1 MCYRASGSVDLGG
14 STPTTLNVLVIGS
27 GAREHA
33 IAWKLRQSPRL
44 EDLFAAPGNPGTAAL
59 GTNLPV
65 ADSDLDGIVGA
76 CRERKIDL
84 VVVGNE
90 DPLAAGLVD
99 RLAVEGIA
107 AFGPTRAA
115 AEIEWSKVF
124 AKELMARNGIPT
136 APFAVFDNASAARAY
151 VESQTG
157 PLVVKADGLARG
169 KGVIVCASTSE
180 ALEAIEAI
188 MVRREFGASGD
199 RVVIEER
206 LSGRE
211 VSAHALTDGQ
221 TVAHMPFACDHK
233 PVYDGDRGPNTG
245 GMGAYSPADWLS
257 DAVAGTVR
265 TRITEAAVRAMQAE
279 GRTYRGALYPG
290 LMVTG
295 NGPMVV
301 EFNCRFGDPEAQVL
315 LPRLESD
322 LLDALWAVAN
332 NRLQETE
339 LRWSNDA
346 CVAVVLASG
355 GYPGAYETGL
365 PIEGIE
371 DVDPDVCVFHA
382 GTRRAGD
389 GALVTS
395 GGRVLTV
402 AALGATMEVAREKA
416 YRNVERIRFEGAHY
430 RRDIGAPRTAAAIPP

>member
-1 MCYRASGSVDLGG
+1 V
-14 STPTTLNVLVIGS
+14 NVLIIGS

-33 IAWKLRQSPRL
+33 LAWKLRQSPRL
-44 EDLFAAPGNPGTAAL
+44 DDLFAAPGNPGTAAL
-59 GTNLPV
+59 GANLSIRDTDIEALV
-65 ADSDLDGIVGA
+65 RA
-76 CRERKIDL
+76 CREHRIEL

-107 AFGPTRAA
+107 AFGPSRPA
-115 AEIEWSKVF
+115 AEIESSKVF
-124 AKELMARNGIPT
+124 SKGLMARYGIPT
-136 APFAVFDNASAARAY
+136 APFAVFDNASAARAFI
-151 VESQTG
+151 ESQAG

-169 KGVIVCASTSE
+169 KGVIVCDSTAE
-180 ALEAIEAI
+180 ALAAVEAI

-211 VSAHALTDGQ
+211 VSAHAFTDGR

-233 PVYDGDRGPNTG
+233 PVYDHDRGPNTG
-245 GMGAYSPADWLS
+245 GMGAYSPAAWLPE
-257 DAVAGTVR
+257 ATAEQIR
-265 TRITEAAVRAMQAE
+265 TQITEAAVRAMRAV
-279 GRTYRGALYPG
+279 GRPYRGVIYPG
-290 LMVTG
+290 LIVTDD
-295 NGPMVV
+295 GPMVI

-322 LLDALWAVAN
+322 LLEALWAVAN
-332 NRLQETE
+332 KRLHDIE
-339 LRWSNDA
+339 LRWSNEA

-355 GYPGAYETGL
+355 GYPGSYETGL
-365 PIEGIE
+365 PIEGID
-371 DVDPDVCVFHA
+371 DVEPDVRVFHA
-382 GTRRAGD
+382 GTQRRGD
-389 GALVTS
+389 ALVTA

-402 AALGATMEVAREKA
+402 AATGVTMQAAREKA

-430 RRDIGAPRTAAAIPP
+430 RRDIGEPRAAAASTSVGAEL